1 MWKKLQLLVTLLN
14 LYMIYLRYRKRVEIM
29 NLSLDQSQEA
39 MLFVDEVT
47 DDDIEEGYVDM
58 DNLR

>member
-58 DNLR
+58 NNLR